1 MKDDGFVTIVLLID
15 GYQEAGKNYVDYY
28 GLTMPVLNDE
38 TMAASQA
45 LGAGYDIPY
54 YILVGRDMTI
64 LSTGGSPAPANIL
77 HDAIDESRPDVD
89 RPLQPDEMGPEE
101 LDDEDLGL
109 PAGTSPFSAEAEQ
122 TWEEGNACAI
132 GSRGASPAAALL
144 LLPLLAL
151 ILRCR

>member
-1 MKDDGFVTIVLLID
+1 VTIVLLVD
-15 GYQEAGKNYVDYY
+15 GTQVPVNSYVDYY
-28 GLTMPVLNDE
+28 GLTMPVLNDG
-38 TMAASQA
+38 TMEVSQA

-54 YILVGRDMTI
+54 YVLVGRDMTI
-64 LSTGGSPAPANIL
+64 RSTGGSPAPATIL
-77 HDAIDESRPDVD
+77 HEAIDESRPDVD

-109 PAGTSPFSAEAEQ
+109 PAGTSPFSAEAER

-144 LLPLLAL
+144 LLPLIAL
-151 ILRCR
+151 ILRRR

>member
-1 MKDDGFVTIVLLID
+1 MLLVD
-15 GYQEAGKNYVDYY
+15 GYQGAVNGYVDYY

-38 TMAASQA
+38 TMSVSQS
-45 LGAGYDIPY
+45 LGAGYDIPC

-64 LSTGGSPAPANIL
+64 RSTGGSPAPVSVLQEAL
-77 HDAIDESRPDVD
+77 DEARPDVD
-89 RPLQPDEMGPEE
+89 RPLQPDEIVPEE

-109 PAGTSPFSAEAEQ
+109 PEGTSPFSAGAEQ

-132 GSRGASPAAALL
+132 GSRDASPAATLL

-151 ILRCR
+151 ILRRR